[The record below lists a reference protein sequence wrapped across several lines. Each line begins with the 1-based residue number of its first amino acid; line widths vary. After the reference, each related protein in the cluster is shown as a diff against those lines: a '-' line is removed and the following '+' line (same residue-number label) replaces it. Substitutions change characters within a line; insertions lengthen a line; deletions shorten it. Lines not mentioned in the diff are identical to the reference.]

1 MIHYYALTFQMA
13 ILDLGLHQTFN
24 GATKSPLLKDRKD
37 IVCFLQSEDLV
48 DLKTNIESILTT

>member
-1 MIHYYALTFQMA
+1 MIHYYALTFSMA

-37 IVCFLQSEDLV
+37 IVCFMQSEDLV
-48 DLKTNIESILTT
+48 DLKANIEVALS